1 MLAVLPIGLMRG
13 PERDLDFT
21 FRLVPLV
28 LQWLEG
34 RGVSEADRA
43 RLLERLPAGAATLP
57 EITAPLT
64 TIQYFLDSAAALA
77 PCPSMGLELAALIP
91 RGTYAWLEF
100 IARVSISLEAGMVS
114 VCRYYRLLN
123 RGAELV
129 PVRRA
134 DSSGIEA
141 RVAGREDGWG
151 RHLNEYT
158 VALFHR
164 ICRELDPDWRT
175 TRVWFAH
182 AEPEPVAVRTLASW
196 FGVEPQFSQPASG
209 FEGPRTIAARP
220 LHSADPELQRLLES
234 QADDALARQ
243 HPLAGLASRVRDE
256 ISRRLANGTADVEAV
271 ARALGLTARTL
282 QRRLREEG
290 SSFRDVLETARGQY
304 AQRYLRQP
312 ALKLS
317 QIATLLG
324 YSDLRAFD
332 RAFRRWAGVSPS
344 EWRNVSAA

>member
-1 MLAVLPIGLMRG
+1 MAW
-13 PERDLDFT
+13 PERDIDFT

-28 LQWLEG
+28 LRWLETK
-34 RGVSEADRA
+34 GVSETDRA
-43 RLLERLPAGAATLP
+43 QLLQYLPAGAATLP
-57 EITAPLT
+57 EITAPLS
-64 TIQYFLDSAAALA
+64 TIQFFLDSAAAKA
-77 PCPSMGLELAALIP
+77 PCASMGVELAAMIP

-123 RGAELV
+123 KGADLV
-129 PVRRA
+129 PVRRPEA
-134 DSSGIEA
+134 TGVEA
-141 RVAGREDGWG
+141 RVAWRSDGWG

-164 ICRELDPDWRT
+164 ICRELDTDWRT

-182 AEPEPVAVRTLASW
+182 PEPEPAAVRALASW
-196 FGVEPQFSQPASG
+196 FGLEPQFSQPASG
-209 FEGPRTIAARP
+209 FEGPRSIASRP
-220 LHSADPELQRLLES
+220 LQSADPELQRLLES
-234 QADDALARQ
+234 QADDELARQ

-256 ISRRLANGTADVEAV
+256 ISRRLANGTSDVEAV
-271 ARALGLTARTL
+271 AQALGLTGRTL

-290 SSFRDVLETARGQY
+290 STFRDVLETARGQH
-304 AQRYLRQP
+304 AQRYLRQR
-312 ALKLS
+312 ALSLS

-332 RAFRRWAGVSPS
+332 RAFRRWAGVSPT
-344 EWRNVSAA
+344 EWRESSAA